1 MKHILIPILVVL
13 VVVLGYL
20 VYQEEEKR
28 KQAELNQLMNESAN
42 LSLKNV
48 DVPSTQILQKTEPD

>member
-1 MKHILIPILVVL
+1 MPLLVVL
-13 VVVLGYL
+13 VVLLGYL
-20 VYQEEEKR
+20 VYQKR
-28 KQAELNQLMNESAN
+28 KRANKAELNQLMNESAN